1 MVRIFPSLA
10 HKASRLI
17 IFGALLVSSFSA
29 LWANA
34 LDDYVAHED
43 PSYQWSLEL
52 CREYDT
58 HWYCVLSMTSQTW
71 RSPQELSPASW
82 HHWITLVIPKGA
94 VIPTATLFIGGGH
107 NDTPYLQDP
116 PEEQIRWAL
125 STHSVFARI
134 SCIPNT
140 PIHFADEHD
149 PHFLSQGRYED
160 DIIAYTW
167 LKYFQTH
174 DPSWPLRM
182 PMTKAVVRGM
192 DALQAFCQ
200 SFAPQPT
207 HLEDF
212 AVMGRSKRGWT
223 AWTAAAVDKRV
234 VAILPVV
241 IDVLNVRPCILHQYN
256 SLGYWYPS
264 LRAYAALGIEEFVM
278 TAAFDAM
285 MALEDPYSYKERLT
299 QPKYIINASGDRFFL
314 PDSSQF
320 YFHDLVGTKYL
331 RYIPNAD
338 HDLKGTNYFET
349 ARVFFNAIA
358 YKKDLPTF
366 SWHLTP
372 EGALSI
378 TTKTPPLTVRLWQ
391 ATNPTARDFRVLA
404 IGKTFTPTTLH
415 PTAPN
420 TYLTTVPMPPS
431 GWTAYFVEL
440 TFDSG
445 DITPYTFTTDVF
457 VTPTTLP
464 FRL

>member
-1 MVRIFPSLA
+1 MP
-10 HKASRLI
+10 RLI
-17 IFGALLVSSFSA
+17 IFGALLLSSFST

-43 PSYQWSLEL
+43 SSYQWSLEL
-52 CREYDT
+52 CREHDT
-58 HWYCVLSMTSQTW
+58 YWYCVLSMTSQTW

-82 HHWITLVIPKGA
+82 HHWITLVIPKGHLA
-94 VIPTATLFIGGGH
+94 STATLFVGGGH
-107 NDTPYLQDP
+107 SDTPYLQNP
-116 PEEQIRWAL
+116 PQEHIEWAL
-125 STHSVFARI
+125 STRSVFARV

-140 PIHFADEHD
+140 PIHFLDDTD
-149 PHFLSQGRYED
+149 PKFQSEGRYED

-182 PMTKAVVRGM
+182 PMTKAVIRAM
-192 DALQAFCQ
+192 DTLQAFCQ
-200 SFAPQPT
+200 SFSKQP
-207 HLEDF
+207 LLIEDF

-241 IDVLNVRPCILHQYN
+241 IDVLNVRACILHQYN

-264 LRAYAALGIEEFVM
+264 LRPYTALGLEEFVM
-278 TAAFDAM
+278 TKAFDAM

-320 YFHDLVGTKYL
+320 YFHDLPGTKYL

-338 HDLKGTNYFET
+338 HDLNGTNYFET
-349 ARVFFNAIA
+349 ARLFFNAIA
-358 YKKDLPTF
+358 HKKALPSF
-366 SWHLTP
+366 SWHLTQN
-372 EGALSI
+372 GTLSVI
-378 TTKTPPLTVRLWQ
+378 TPTPPLTVRLWH
-391 ATNPTARDFRVLA
+391 ANNPTARDFRILA
-404 IGKTFTPTTLH
+404 IGKAFTSTILH

-420 TYLTTVPMPPS
+420 TYLVTPPTPS
-431 GWTAYFVEL
+431 KGWTAYFVEL

-445 DITPYTFTTDVF
+445 DTTPYTFTTDVF
-457 VTPTTLP
+457 ITPNTTP
-464 FRL
+464 FHL